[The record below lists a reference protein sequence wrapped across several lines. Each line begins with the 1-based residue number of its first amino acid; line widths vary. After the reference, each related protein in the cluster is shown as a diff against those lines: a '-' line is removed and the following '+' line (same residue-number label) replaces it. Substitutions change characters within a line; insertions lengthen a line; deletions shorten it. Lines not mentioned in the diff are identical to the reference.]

1 MPVFGAPW
9 SPRRTT
15 GVYFAFTD
23 RQEVNG
29 SLRAKAAP
37 LWPQKGVVGSCRIT
51 LSNPPGHKTHRMH
64 LPSLRPRVPKN
75 FKSESSSNFNTW
87 ADVNQHVADCL
98 LITDTPI
105 TADNRRYSADTPP
118 ILHRYSADTPPILRR
133 YSADTPPILRYSG
146 PHIQQPSGKYQP
158 SGRDTAES
166 VLASSSLSNR

>member
-51 LSNPPGHKTHRMH
+51 LSNPQGQKTHRMH

-98 LITDTPI
+98 LITDTRYYS
-105 TADNRRYSADTPP
+105 DSRRQPP
-118 ILHRYSADTPPILRR
+118 ILRRYSADTPPILRR
-133 YSADTPPILRYSG
+133 YSADTPPILRRYSADTPILRYSG
-146 PHIQQPSGKYQP
+146 PHIQ
-158 SGRDTAES
+158 
-166 VLASSSLSNR
+166 